1 MDRGYG
7 QYCPVAKGAEV
18 FAARWIPLIIRN
30 LHLGCRSFGEIH
42 QGLPGMSR
50 SLLSQRLVTLERDGI
65 VERRP
70 SPSGRGWHW
79 HLTQA
84 GEELNEVCMALG
96 TWAARWMQ
104 LVPRDYDPA
113 MVLWA
118 WCRLLEPERLPERR
132 VVVRFDLRDLPRQRF
147 WLLLERPDAEV
158 CVTHPGFD
166 EDLVIVTDSRT
177 LTQVHTGRLTLGQ
190 AIEAGDWEAQ
200 GPPSLARGLMT
211 WGGFS
216 PFADVV
222 PACQDE
228 AAAEP
233 EPSGR

>member
-1 MDRGYG
+1 
-7 QYCPVAKGAEV
+7 
-18 FAARWIPLIIRN
+18 
-30 LHLGCRSFGEIH
+30 
-42 QGLPGMSR
+42 
-50 SLLSQRLVTLERDGI
+50 
-65 VERRP
+65 
-70 SPSGRGWHW
+70 
-79 HLTQA
+79 
-84 GEELNEVCMALG
+84 
-96 TWAARWMQ
+96 MQ

>member
-1 MDRGYG
+1 MERGYG

-42 QGLPGMSR
+42 QGVPRMSR
-50 SLLSQRLVTLERDGI
+50 SLLSQRLAALERDGI

-79 HLTQA
+79 HLTA
-84 GEELNEVCMALG
+84 CGEELNQVCMALG
-96 TWAARWMQ
+96 TWAARWME
-104 LVPRDYDPA
+104 LAPRDHDPG

-118 WCRLLEPERLPERR
+118 WCRLIQPQRLPKRR
-132 VVVRFDLRDLPRQRF
+132 VVVRFDLRDLPGQRF
-147 WLLLERPDAEV
+147 WLLVERPGAEV

-177 LTQVHTGRLTLGQ
+177 LTWVHTGRLPLGQ
-190 AIEAGDWEAQ
+190 AIESGAWEAH
-200 GPPSLARGLMT
+200 GPPGLVRAMMT
-211 WGGFS
+211 WGGLS
-216 PFADVV
+216 PFAGVA
-222 PACQDE
+222 PACPE
-228 AAAEP
+228 GEP
-233 EPSGR
+233 AGTPPSR